1 MSYPLR
7 RSHFTDTTARP
18 LAPHPQHR
26 TRPLRSRTL
35 ALGLSPSRGRNSGR
49 TIDLDEITTPQI
61 LNPRQIQGLH
71 SGLRSW
77 NCPRGLVKRHPASL
91 TLLYYEGFC
100 DRSARQ
106 ANSTPLVT
114 AADLTAIKRQG
125 DGVRVGAV
133 DVRGDQPPRVAGS
146 LLIDRLPI
154 LSRCARNKGTGNAH
168 HHDKSARGRFC
179 RTDRRDAHLA
189 ASSRMAAASRKRGCQ
204 VRI

>member
-35 ALGLSPSRGRNSGR
+35 ALGLSPSRSRNFGR

-77 NCPRGLVKRHPASL
+77 NCPRSPSTSDHTSFM
-91 TLLYYEGFC
+91 LLYYEGFC
-100 DRSARQ
+100 DRS
-106 ANSTPLVT
+106 
-114 AADLTAIKRQG
+114 
-125 DGVRVGAV
+125 
-133 DVRGDQPPRVAGS
+133 
-146 LLIDRLPI
+146 
-154 LSRCARNKGTGNAH
+154 
-168 HHDKSARGRFC
+168 
-179 RTDRRDAHLA
+179 
-189 ASSRMAAASRKRGCQ
+189 
-204 VRI
+204 